1 MSNISGKVVV
11 VGAGY
16 VGLTTAACL
25 ASLGHT
31 VDCVDIDEA
40 KIAALATGSVPIIEQ
55 GLPELVQQGISSG
68 DLRFRSDLAAA
79 ITETGYVILC
89 LPTPIGEDGAADL
102 SAVWT
107 VVRQLGSLLPSG
119 CVVVTKSTVPV
130 GTARRIA
137 ALIGRPDVAV
147 VSNPE
152 FLSEGTAVF
161 DFFHPSRIVIGAD
174 DSRAAERVL
183 GLYDGID
190 SDVVITD
197 PPTAELTKYAAN
209 CFLAL
214 KLSYANAM
222 AELAEFL
229 DADGVAVLDAVG
241 RDPRIGG
248 GYFNPG
254 PGWGGSCLPK
264 DTDALRHMA
273 QSVAMPFTLL
283 EAAIET
289 NARQPGLVVDKVR
302 EAAGGTLTGATIG
315 VLGLTFKAGTDD
327 VRYSPALAVVEGLV
341 AEGAVVRAYDPAVAA
356 PAPGWTNGLMLATSA
371 YGACEDAAV
380 LVVLTEWPEFRKL
393 EWSRLAA
400 GVTRRTVVDSRNLLD
415 PDILA
420 EAGLRWIGMGRSCT

>member
-183 GLYDGID
+183 GLYDGSI
-190 SDVVITD
+190 
-197 PPTAELTKYAAN
+197 
-209 CFLAL
+209 
-214 KLSYANAM
+214 
-222 AELAEFL
+222 
-229 DADGVAVLDAVG
+229 
-241 RDPRIGG
+241 
-248 GYFNPG
+248 
-254 PGWGGSCLPK
+254 
-264 DTDALRHMA
+264 
-273 QSVAMPFTLL
+273 
-283 EAAIET
+283 
-289 NARQPGLVVDKVR
+289 
-302 EAAGGTLTGATIG
+302 
-315 VLGLTFKAGTDD
+315 
-327 VRYSPALAVVEGLV
+327 
-341 AEGAVVRAYDPAVAA
+341 
-356 PAPGWTNGLMLATSA
+356 ATS
-371 YGACEDAAV
+371 
-380 LVVLTEWPEFRKL
+380 
-393 EWSRLAA
+393 
-400 GVTRRTVVDSRNLLD
+400 
-415 PDILA
+415 
-420 EAGLRWIGMGRSCT
+420 

>member
-1 MSNISGKVVV
+1 MSNVSDKVVV

-40 KIAALATGSVPIIEQ
+40 KVAALTTGMVPIVEQ
-55 GLPELVQQGISSG
+55 GLPELVQQGVSLG
-68 DLRFRSDLAAA
+68 HLRFRSDLAVA
-79 ITETGYVILC
+79 IADAGYVILC
-89 LPTPIGEDGAADL
+89 LPTPLGDDGAADL
-102 SAVWT
+102 SAVWV
-107 VVRQLGSLLPSG
+107 VVRELGPLLPSG
-119 CVVVTKSTVPV
+119 CAVVAKSTVPV
-130 GTARRIA
+130 GTTRRIA
-137 ALIGRPDVAV
+137 ALIDRPDIAV

-183 GLYDGID
+183 GLYDGIN
-190 SDVVITD
+190 SDVVVTD

-222 AELAEFL
+222 AELAEVL

-241 RDPRIGG
+241 RDARIGI

-264 DTDALRHMA
+264 DTAALRHMA
-273 QSVAMPFTLL
+273 RSVAMPFSLVD
-283 EAAIET
+283 AAIET
-289 NARQPGLVVDKVR
+289 NARQSRLVVDKIR
-302 EAAGGTLTGATIG
+302 EAAGGVLTGSAIG

-327 VRYSPALAVVEGLV
+327 LRDSPALAVVDGLV
-341 AEGAVVRAYDPAVAA
+341 AEGAVVRAYDPTVAT
-356 PAPGWTNGLMLATSA
+356 PAPGWTNSLTIVKSA
-371 YGACEDAAV
+371 YDACEDAAV

-393 EWSRLAA
+393 EWSRVAA
-400 GVTRRTVVDSRNLLD
+400 AVTRRAVVDSRNLLD
-415 PDILA
+415 PDILT
-420 EAGLRWIGMGRSCT
+420 EAGLRWIGVGRSCE